1 MIPTVSIVVAAA
13 LAFTAAPP
21 APPDEGPSG
30 LGAVGDGDAVVL
42 NAHTAAGAIA
52 RANASDP
59 SQRLHEYTREMLCGV
74 EAGENM
80 NTDCTGYDPNTP
92 LPDCEGLEPV
102 PPVWHRSRATP
113 TSPWLQWNL
122 ALGWTCPQDAV
133 PTFTETDFRRLP
145 LAPQA
150 ITVQPDRPDVFVNMP
165 TIVYT
170 DPAVQAFATTL
181 AGFPIEVEATPTT
194 YTWDF
199 GDGSAPIATTS
210 PGHPYPDHDVAY
222 PYPREGTFTITL
234 TTTYSGRYRLA
245 GSTTWLPVVGT
256 ATTTST
262 AGPLTPE
269 EHETHLVHGNC
280 YQNPDGPYCDD

>member
-1 MIPTVSIVVAAA
+1 MTFPQWAVAVLMTA
-13 LAFTAAPP
+13 LIGATAP
-21 APPDEGPSG
+21 APPPPPGISAQAADDEMLVTAVNAAG
-30 LGAVGDGDAVVL
+30 LIAQSEGANPAVVL
-42 NAHTAAGAIA
+42 DI
-52 RANASDP
+52 
-59 SQRLHEYTREMLCGV
+59 YTRDDLCGV
-74 EAGENM
+74 LGGIFM
-80 NTDCTGYDPNTP
+80 NSNCTGYREGIP

-102 PPVWHRSRATP
+102 PPVWLIHRDTP
-113 TSPWLQWNL
+113 TSPWQQPVL

-145 LAPQA
+145 LTPQT

-199 GDGSAPIATTS
+199 GDGSAPIETTS

-256 ATTTST
+256 AATTST

-280 YQNPDGPYCDD
+280 FENPHGPYCDD

>member
-1 MIPTVSIVVAAA
+1 MNRRVNIASITAVFLIASASSAAA
-13 LAFTAAPP
+13 GDTEARAEDDEILVTA
-21 APPDEGPSG
+21 
-30 LGAVGDGDAVVL
+30 V
-42 NAHTAAGAIA
+42 TAAGVIA
-52 RANASDP
+52 RSEATDP
-59 SQRLHEYTREMLCGV
+59 ALRLHEYTRRMLCGV

-80 NTDCTGYDPNTP
+80 NTDCTGYDPDTP

-102 PPVWHRSRATP
+102 PPLWHRSRATP
-113 TSPWLQWNL
+113 TSPWLRWNL

-165 TIVYT
+165 TIVHA

-199 GDGSAPIATTS
+199 GDGSAPIQTTS

-256 ATTTST
+256 AATTST

-280 YQNPDGPYCDD
+280 YQNPHGPYCDND

>member
-1 MIPTVSIVVAAA
+1 MVKLASFLLALLLPAAVSP
-13 LAFTAAPP
+13 PP
-21 APPDEGPSG
+21 APNAPAPGFGAAASG
-30 LGAVGDGDAVVL
+30 SSYLLTAVTAAGLIAQSQAADPAVVL
-42 NAHTAAGAIA
+42 E
-52 RANASDP
+52 
-59 SQRLHEYTREMLCGV
+59 LYTRDDLCGIG
-74 EAGENM
+74 APFM
-80 NTDCTGYDPNTP
+80 NSTCTGYLEGIPVP
-92 LPDCEGLEPV
+92 ACEGLDPV
-102 PPVWHRSRATP
+102 PPVWLLRRDTP
-113 TSPWLQWNL
+113 TSPWQQPIL

-145 LAPQA
+145 LAPQT
-150 ITVQPDRPDVFVNMP
+150 ITIQPDRPDVFVNMP

-170 DPAVQAFATTL
+170 DPAVQTFATTL

-199 GDGSAPIATTS
+199 GDGSTPLVTTS

-234 TTTYSGRYRLA
+234 TTTYTGRYRLA
-245 GSTTWLPVVGT
+245 GATTWLPVVGT

-269 EHETHLVHGNC
+269 EHHTHLVHGNC
-280 YQNPDGPYCDD
+280 YQNPHGPYCED

>member
-1 MIPTVSIVVAAA
+1 
-13 LAFTAAPP
+13 
-21 APPDEGPSG
+21 
-30 LGAVGDGDAVVL
+30 
-42 NAHTAAGAIA
+42 
-52 RANASDP
+52 
-59 SQRLHEYTREMLCGV
+59 
-74 EAGENM
+74 
-80 NTDCTGYDPNTP
+80 
-92 LPDCEGLEPV
+92 
-102 PPVWHRSRATP
+102 
-113 TSPWLQWNL
+113 
-122 ALGWTCPQDAV
+122 
-133 PTFTETDFRRLP
+133 
-145 LAPQA
+145 
-150 ITVQPDRPDVFVNMP
+150 MP
-165 TIVYT
+165 TIVHT

-199 GDGSAPIATTS
+199 GDGSAPIETTS

-234 TTTYSGRYRLA
+234 TTTYTGRYRLA

-280 YQNPDGPYCDD
+280 YQNPHGPYCDND